1 MSTQKEIYNYDLHN
15 IVRIRSTHPLPE
27 LHYFQVGDLESDPN
41 ITVRMGRPSSVRKTD
56 RKSIHYD
63 DGLPRIGFDMDIDYG
78 DAIEV
83 SVSRLVAGSPHV
95 LYTNVI
101 EPLLRWTFVQ
111 KGWVLLHAAC
121 LAFDGRAVLITA
133 KTDTGK
139 TSTLIQTIQHFPS
152 CEFLS
157 DDMTLI
163 RRDGHV
169 MCYPK
174 PMTISFHTLKAA
186 RIARLP
192 LARRAALQIQSRL
205 HSKSGR
211 KIGLALGHSRFPAAT
226 LNAIVQ
232 WMIPPPK
239 YTINQLI
246 PNATIARTAQLAHA
260 LVIERGPDS
269 EGFLNHNEI
278 VHTLSM
284 NAEDAYGFP
293 PYPRI
298 GNQMYLWNGQDLHT
312 QEREIIEQALQGC
325 HARIVRSSNFRW
337 WQAIP
342 AIAQSTD
349 APRKISTPIVS
360 PADAPVSLR
369 HTHALRL

>member
-1 MSTQKEIYNYDLHN
+1 
-15 IVRIRSTHPLPE
+15 
-27 LHYFQVGDLESDPN
+27 
-41 ITVRMGRPSSVRKTD
+41 
-56 RKSIHYD
+56 
-63 DGLPRIGFDMDIDYG
+63 
-78 DAIEV
+78 
-83 SVSRLVAGSPHV
+83 
-95 LYTNVI
+95 
-101 EPLLRWTFVQ
+101 
-111 KGWVLLHAAC
+111 
-121 LAFDGRAVLITA
+121 
-133 KTDTGK
+133 
-139 TSTLIQTIQHFPS
+139 
-152 CEFLS
+152 
-157 DDMTLI
+157 
-163 RRDGHV
+163 
-169 MCYPK
+169 
-174 PMTISFHTLKAA
+174 
-186 RIARLP
+186 
-192 LARRAALQIQSRL
+192 
-205 HSKSGR
+205 
-211 KIGLALGHSRFPAAT
+211 LGHSRFPAAT